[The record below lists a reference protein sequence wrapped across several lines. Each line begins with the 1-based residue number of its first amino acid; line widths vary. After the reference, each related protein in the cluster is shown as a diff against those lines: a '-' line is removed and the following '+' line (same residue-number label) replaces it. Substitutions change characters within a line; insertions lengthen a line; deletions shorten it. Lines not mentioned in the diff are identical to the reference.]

1 MLLAA
6 ASGIAAASSSVER
19 GDPRGLMGIS
29 TGPKAELR
37 ETVPITARPGHGSSV
52 LSLPLPRVRQGDEV
66 RFNAE
71 VALTT
76 TCVDPIERCVGRSY
90 GFDPHLS
97 AWMELATSQ
106 RATHGRRANRV
117 SRRISLTCQQTR
129 PNRNHHCP
137 LVIDSGGFHVHD
149 LRGLPC
155 RPTRCRLN
163 MVVRASNDG
172 VQGGEVV
179 VVGAD
184 QPDGT
189 IEGGKARISA
199 AMMRDAAEIRTHR
212 WRTTKRRTKTLPA
225 SFSGGHRVVY
235 SQRVRGLR
243 KGDVLLV
250 RSRQRTEIHGIPYF
264 VSDQIIV
271 TTDRSRTS
279 PSGLA
284 RRILSRGGRATELNG
299 FNCTLGHSAFESPC
313 VGTKAGMVRL
323 KRAPVGRHGR
333 RRPLFVNLVSRT
345 FPKLAQSRGS
355 FPPASILRGGSLTV
369 RRLREHPR
377 HPRSGGTPRRSA

>member
-1 MLLAA
+1 MVLAA
-6 ASGIAAASSSVER
+6 VSGIAAASSGVER
-19 GDPRGLMGIS
+19 GDSRGLMAIS

-52 LSLPLPRVRQGDEV
+52 LSLPLPRVRRGDEV

-76 TCVDPIERCVGRSY
+76 TCVDPIERCIGRSY

-97 AWMELATSQ
+97 AWMELAASQ
-106 RATHGRRANRV
+106 RATHGRRARRV

-137 LVIDSGGFHVHD
+137 LVIESGGFHVHN

-155 RPTRCRLN
+155 RPTKCRLN

-172 VQGGEVV
+172 AQGGEVV

-199 AMMRDAAEIRTHR
+199 AMVRDAAAIRTRR
-212 WRTTKRRTKTLPA
+212 WRTTKRRAKTLPS

-271 TTDRSRTS
+271 TTDRSRTN

-313 VGTKAGMVRL
+313 VGTKAGMVQL

-345 FPKLAQSRGS
+345 FPKLAQARGS

-377 HPRSGGTPRRSA
+377 SSGAPRRGARS